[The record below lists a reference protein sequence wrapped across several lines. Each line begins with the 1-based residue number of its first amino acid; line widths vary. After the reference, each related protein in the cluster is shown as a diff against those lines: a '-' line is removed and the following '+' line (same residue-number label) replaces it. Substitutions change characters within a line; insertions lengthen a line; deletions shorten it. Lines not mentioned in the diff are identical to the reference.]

1 MTICCGTQQT
11 ATQLIKNNDNLK
23 FIGKWM
29 EIEKKIIPS
38 QVTWAQK
45 DKHGI
50 YSLISQH
57 QLLSKG

>member
-1 MTICCGTQQT
+1 MDKKRCGTQQT

-38 QVTWAQK
+38 EVIQTPCHNSCKAIAHEVRIT
-45 DKHGI
+45 
-50 YSLISQH
+50 
-57 QLLSKG
+57 